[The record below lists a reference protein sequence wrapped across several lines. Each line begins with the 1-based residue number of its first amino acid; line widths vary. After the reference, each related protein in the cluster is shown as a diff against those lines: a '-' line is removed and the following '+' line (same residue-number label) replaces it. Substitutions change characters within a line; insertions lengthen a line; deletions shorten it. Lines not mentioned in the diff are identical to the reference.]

1 MLSKLWENLLNHP
14 RLDYGEKEFMKKVS
28 NTEKNLNI
36 PEKKCLVKLK
46 KVIIYKFMKKITIY
60 TGPLC
65 NYCEAAKRLLIRNN
79 APYNEINIAT
89 VDGAMDEMIKK
100 ANGKRTIP
108 QIFFDDQHIGG
119 YDEVRALEKEN
130 KLQDL
135 LK

>member
-1 MLSKLWENLLNHP
+1 
-14 RLDYGEKEFMKKVS
+14 MKS
-28 NTEKNLNI
+28 
-36 PEKKCLVKLK
+36 
-46 KVIIYKFMKKITIY
+46 ITIY

-65 NYCEAAKRLLIRNN
+65 NYCDAAKRLFDRNN
-79 APYNEINIAT
+79 ASYKEINIAE
-89 VDGAMDEMIKK
+89 VNGAMDEMIKK

-119 YDEVRALEKEN
+119 YDDVRALEKEN

>member
-1 MLSKLWENLLNHP
+1 
-14 RLDYGEKEFMKKVS
+14 MK
-28 NTEKNLNI
+28 N
-36 PEKKCLVKLK
+36 
-46 KVIIYKFMKKITIY
+46 ITIY

-65 NYCEAAKRLLIRNN
+65 NYCDAAKRLLARNN
-79 APYNEINIAT
+79 APYKEINIVET
-89 VDGAMDEMIKK
+89 IGAMDEMIKK

-108 QIFFDDQHIGG
+108 QIFFDDKHIGG